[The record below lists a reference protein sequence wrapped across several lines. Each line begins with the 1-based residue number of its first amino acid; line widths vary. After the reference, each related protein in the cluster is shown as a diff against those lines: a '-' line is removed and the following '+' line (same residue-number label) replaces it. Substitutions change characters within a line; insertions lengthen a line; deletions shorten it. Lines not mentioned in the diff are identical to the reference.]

1 MEGHLCP
8 LKAAG
13 VSWKRT
19 CAHVWCPGFC
29 TCDPGDAV
37 LDCLALVASGSC
49 ICEFSGTVANKE
61 IVLNPA
67 IPPGLNIKAPDRP
80 SLPRRKRY
88 ICIL

>member
-1 MEGHLCP
+1 MDTFYYLCV
-8 LKAAG
+8 KAHRMDNPK
-13 VSWKRT
+13 SE
-19 CAHVWCPGFC
+19 P
-29 TCDPGDAV
+29 DAV
-37 LDCLALVASGSC
+37 LDCLSLVASGSC

-67 IPPGLNIKAPDRP
+67 IPPGLDTKAPDRP